1 MPGAII
7 TVRTNGKLATTGN
20 LIVYSNFT
28 DTNTIRQ
35 YPVSKGTAGT
45 LMIDGGTFEAKAF
58 GGIVQG
64 TGNGGTAKVSK
75 TLSVT
80 AYEHNNT
87 DKYTVSETA
96 RLVNGTAMTK
106 GTTYTL

>member
-1 MPGAII
+1 
-7 TVRTNGKLATTGN
+7 
-20 LIVYSNFT
+20 
-28 DTNTIRQ
+28 
-35 YPVSKGTAGT
+35 
-45 LMIDGGTFEAKAF
+45 MIDGGTFEATAF

-64 TGNGGTAKVSK
+64 TGKGGTAKVSE